1 MAAKAGRN
9 VIVYYTPP
17 GATEEVAL
25 GALKSK
31 SVTINNEPIDI
42 TTDDDSGYRT
52 LLSDAGSMRS
62 ADLKLSGLL
71 KDRVFLEYVDQ
82 QALLAIRIVFP
93 GATTLGVQIT
103 GNFWVT
109 STELGAEMEDAATVD
124 YSFQSSGTFS
134 IEAVSP

>member
-17 GATEEVAL
+17 NATEETPL

-52 LLSDAGSMRS
+52 LLDDVGSMRS
-62 ADLKLSGLL
+62 CDMKLSGLL
-71 KDRVFLEYVDQ
+71 KDRVFLEYVDG
-82 QALLAIRIVFP
+82 QAPVDIRVVFP
-93 GATTLGVQIT
+93 GSSTAGIQVRGT
-103 GNFWVT
+103 FWIN
-109 STELGAEMEDAATVD
+109 SSELKAEMEDAAGVD
-124 YSFQSSGTFS
+124 YSFQSTGPFY
-134 IEAVSP
+134 IEAVTP